1 MSLGLD
7 GNDANRHLL
16 DGTVVNEGEGGG
28 GGDKVSIETNP
39 SKTEKGAIKAFYD
52 ATTSTLEISID
63 GVDIV

>member
-28 GGDKVSIETNP
+28 DKVSIETNP

-52 ATTSTLEISID
+52 VSTSTLEISID
-63 GVDIV
+63 GVDIP